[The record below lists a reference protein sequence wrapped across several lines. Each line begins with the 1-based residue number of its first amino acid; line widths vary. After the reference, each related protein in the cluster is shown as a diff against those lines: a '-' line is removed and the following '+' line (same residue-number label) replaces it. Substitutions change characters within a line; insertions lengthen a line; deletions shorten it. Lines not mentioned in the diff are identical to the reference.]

1 MQECH
6 SKAKKIGTVGRLAV
20 STVLPSL
27 GGLAAVLL
35 LCGLLL
41 GAPAASGAIRD
52 SLSLCGRSVLPAVF
66 PMMVMSG
73 ILSDGGGG
81 RIIDRIIGGPICRL
95 FGISRSAATAVILGF
110 LCGFPVGAMTA
121 ARLCKKGRISPPELC
136 RLLTFINNPSPVFVI
151 CAIGTSSLGST
162 ALGTAIWLSVEIS
175 ALSAGIISRFVM
187 GSYDSVQSHIDASEH
202 LPVSRL
208 IVRSVSSAAA
218 GAVNVCAYT
227 AFFSATVSI
236 LALLLARIGLPD
248 FIGRFVGGLF
258 EIVGGSAALADPS
271 FPRSSV
277 AALAAAC
284 SWSGISVQV
293 QIVAVCRDALGDT
306 ELSFAPMV
314 LSKLFQATLSPI
326 LALLIAKAAGLI

>member
-6 SKAKKIGTVGRLAV
+6 SITKNYGRAARLTAT
-20 STVLPSL
+20 TVLPSL
-27 GGLAAVLL
+27 GGLAAILL

-41 GAPAASGAIRD
+41 GAPTAAEAIRG
-52 SLSLCGRSVLPAVF
+52 SLLLCARSVLPAVF

-73 ILSDGGGG
+73 ILSEGSGCY
-81 RIIDRIIGGPICRL
+81 IIDRMLGRPICRA
-95 FGISRSAATAVILGF
+95 FGVSRGSATAVMLGF

-121 ARLCKKGRISPPELC
+121 ARLCKNGRITSAELC

-151 CAIGTSSLGST
+151 YAIGSALGSVR
-162 ALGTAIWLSVEIS
+162 LGAVIWISV
-175 ALSAGIISRFVM
+175 ALSALAAGVVSRFIM
-187 GSYDSVQSHIDASEH
+187 GKYSSVPSHSEISKH
-202 LPVSRL
+202 QPVSRL

-236 LALLLARIGLPD
+236 LALLLTRIGLPD
-248 FIGRFVGGLF
+248 SVGRFMSGFF
-258 EIVGGSAALADPS
+258 EIGGGSAALADLTAL
-271 FPRSSV
+271 PRSV

-284 SWSGISVQV
+284 SWSGVSVQV
-293 QIVAVCRDALGDT
+293 QIVAVCRDTLDDA

-314 LSKLFQATLSPI
+314 LSKLCQATISPI
-326 LALLIAKAAGLI
+326 LALLIATASGLI